1 MGHAAGKTDLERSV
15 SHERAT
21 FIVDKDGVVYQQD
34 LGEKT
39 SDLAAAIKD
48 FNPADAWTAVE

>member
-1 MGHAAGKTDLERSV
+1 M
-15 SHERAT
+15 T